1 MNKQQLKKWIGRL
14 LLFLLFI
21 VVYLASALSSVLF
34 FGEDEASNKVIIT
47 GHRGAAGLAPENTL
61 AAIRKGI
68 SFNVDRIEIDVQQ
81 TADGVVV
88 VRHDETLNRTT
99 NGKGLIKDRTFLEIK
114 KLDAGSSFSSEYKGE
129 KIPSLEEVLQTV
141 NGRCDLVIEIKKGND
156 FYPNIV
162 ENTIELIEKYN
173 AQDWCIMHSFN
184 IDALVHAHK
193 LMPELRLH
201 RLFVVK
207 LRGLPLIYDG
217 SIDVLNIEK
226 HPFIE
231 EYSIMYNFANQGIID
246 QLHKHGKRVNV
257 WTVDDKKHINRL
269 INLGVDGI
277 ITDRPD
283 LFNE

>member
-1 MNKQQLKKWIGRL
+1 MNKQQLKKWIGGL

-34 FGEDEASNKVIIT
+34 FGNDEASRKVTIT

-68 SFNVDRIEIDVQQ
+68 SVNVDRIEIDVQQ
-81 TADGVVV
+81 TADRVVV
-88 VRHDETLNRTT
+88 VRHDETLDRTT
-99 NGKGLIKDRTFLEIK
+99 NGQGLIKDKIFLEIK
-114 KLDAGSSFSSEYKGE
+114 ELDAGSSFSSEYKGE
-129 KIPSLEEVLQTV
+129 KIPSLEEAFQTV
-141 NGRCDLVIEIKKGND
+141 NGKCDLVIEIKKGND

-162 ENTIELIEKYN
+162 ENVIDLIKKYN
-173 AQDWCIMHSFN
+173 ARDWCIMHSFN
-184 IDALVHAHK
+184 IDVLVRANE
-193 LMPELRLH
+193 LMPDLRLH
-201 RLFVVK
+201 RLWVYKF
-207 LRGLPLIYDG
+207 RGLPLIYDG
-217 SIDVLNIEK
+217 SFNSMDIEK
-226 HPFIE
+226 YPFIE
-231 EYSIMYNFANQGIID
+231 EYSIMYNFANQGIIS
-246 QLHKHGKRVNV
+246 QLHKRGKKVNV

>member
-1 MNKQQLKKWIGRL
+1 MKKQQLKKWISRI

-34 FGEDEASNKVIIT
+34 FGQDEALRKVTIT

-68 SFNVDRIEIDVQQ
+68 SLNVDRIEIDVQQ

-88 VRHDETLNRTT
+88 VMHDETLDRTT
-99 NGKGLIKDRTFLEIK
+99 NGEGLIKDKTFLEIR
-114 KLDAGSSFSSEYKGE
+114 KLDAGSSYSPAFKGE
-129 KIPSLEEVLQTV
+129 KIPSLEEALQTV
-141 NGRCDLVIEIKKGND
+141 NGQCYLIIEIKKGND

-162 ENTIELIEKYN
+162 ENTIDLIKKYN

-184 IDALVHAHK
+184 IDVLIKANQ
-193 LMPELRLH
+193 LMPDLRLH
-201 RLFVVK
+201 RLWVYKF
-207 LRGLPLIYDG
+207 RGLPLIYDG
-217 SIDVLNIEK
+217 SFNALNIEK
-226 HPFIE
+226 YPFIE
-231 EYSIMYNFANQGIID
+231 EYSIMYNFANMGIIN
-246 QLHKHGKRVNV
+246 QLHEQGKKVNV
-257 WTVDDKKHINRL
+257 WTVDDNIHINRL

-283 LFNE
+283 LVTD